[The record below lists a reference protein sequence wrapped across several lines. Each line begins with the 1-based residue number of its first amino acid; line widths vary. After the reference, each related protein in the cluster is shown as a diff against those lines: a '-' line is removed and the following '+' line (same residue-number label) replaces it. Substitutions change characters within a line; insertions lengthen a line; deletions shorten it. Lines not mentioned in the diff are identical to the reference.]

1 MGDLCTPEGVGV
13 QMNLSPESTYVDPR
27 AEVSPDAMVGK
38 GCRIWDWTKVRENV
52 HIGDGVSI
60 GQGCY
65 IDHDVVIGDRCKIQN
80 GVNLYHGV
88 TLGDEVFIGPSV
100 TFTND
105 RFPRAD
111 ENRSQTWSTRVHD
124 SASIGANATIVCGV
138 EIGEGAMVGAG
149 SVVIHDVP
157 ANTLVVGN
165 PAKVVRLLDEEGS
178 RQTGSKR

>member
-1 MGDLCTPEGVGV
+1 
-13 QMNLSPESTYVDPR
+13 
-27 AEVSPDAMVGK
+27 
-38 GCRIWDWTKVRENV
+38 
-52 HIGDGVSI
+52 
-60 GQGCY
+60 
-65 IDHDVVIGDRCKIQN
+65 
-80 GVNLYHGV
+80 
-88 TLGDEVFIGPSV
+88 
-100 TFTND
+100 FTND

-124 SASIGANATIVCGV
+124 SASIGANVTIVCGV
-138 EIGEGAMVGAG
+138 EIGKGAMVGAG